1 MAAIVRHASGIV
13 YVRNW
18 TGTLIGTGASVSL
31 ADGSFS
37 DILVTALSNAG
48 VPTITPQGTTGATTY
63 GYKIVARD
71 TLKTAAASAEGTT
84 ATGNAALS
92 STNYNAITWSAVT
105 NAVSYD
111 IYRTT
116 GGATQGKIGNTTGT
130 VLNDTGLVGG
140 GETAPSTNATGGIQV
155 ADGTV
160 DTPSLTFAADTGTGI
175 FRSGASTFMFVAGGN
190 RIVRTAPSN
199 FTAASDVS
207 FAWNSAADFSGSTD
221 LFLSRDAANTLALK
235 NGNNNQTQRWYSA
248 NAGYLQVTSLNEAH
262 TPPLAATS
270 DTTIAVPAASA
281 GLSASFSITTG
292 ITGCTSVQVGIAGD
306 TTRFGTFS
314 TLTAGQTIA
323 IARADNYTSATAIR
337 FTAVGGGASFTAGA
351 VRVVIHHNQAS
362 APSS

>member
-48 VPTITPQGTTGATTY
+48 APTITPQGTTGATTY

-140 GETAPSTNATGGIQV
+140 GETAPSTNTTGAIQV
-155 ADGTV
+155 ADGSVSAPGPSFVNDTNTGLHNPGNQLYLTV
-160 DTPSLTFAADTGTGI
+160 NGTNRALLDSSGLSLGDVLGL
-175 FRSGASTFMFVAGGN
+175 GATVGS
-190 RIVRTAPSN
+190 
-199 FTAASDVS
+199 SDV
-207 FAWNSAADFSGSTD
+207 
-221 LFLSRDAANTLALK
+221 FLTRDAANTLALK
-235 NGNNNQTQRWYSA
+235 NGNNDQTQRWYSSSGSYA
-248 NAGYLQVTSLNEAH
+248 QITSLNEAH
-262 TPPLAATS
+262 TLTAAGTS
-270 DTTIAVPAASA
+270 DTTITFPASSL
-281 GLSASFSITTG
+281 GLSTSFRITTT

-306 TTRFGTFS
+306 VTRFGTFS

-323 IARADNYTSATAIR
+323 IARADNYTGATAIR

-351 VRVVIHHNQAS
+351 IRTIIHHHQAS
-362 APSS
+362 APTS